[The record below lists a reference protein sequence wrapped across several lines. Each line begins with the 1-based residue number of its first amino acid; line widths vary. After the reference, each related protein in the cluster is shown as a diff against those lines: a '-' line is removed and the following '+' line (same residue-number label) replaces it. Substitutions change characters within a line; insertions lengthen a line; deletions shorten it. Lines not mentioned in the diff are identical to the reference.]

1 MEPEIGRAPS
11 APQMNLHLGCY
22 NRPTVGWYNT
32 DISMQIRLAR
42 VPFGPRT
49 AHKLGLI
56 SGSQLADHSA
66 GIWKSIK
73 RLDVSKRFPFADQS
87 VDAVFSSHVFE
98 HLVNPVAR
106 NMLRECAR
114 ILKPT
119 GVFRIVIPDLD
130 QVIAEYDSS
139 QPDVTMK
146 RIFETQQRS
155 KDRHWWMYN
164 TNSLEQMLLSNGFQE
179 TVQCKYLYGTCPD
192 LDLVDNR
199 PEESIYIEAFV

>member
-1 MEPEIGRAPS
+1 
-11 APQMNLHLGCY
+11 MNLHLGCY

-56 SGSQLADHSA
+56 SGAQLADHNA

-155 KDRHWWMYN
+155 NAAKTDTGGCITLIAWSRCCCRTGLKKRFDAN
-164 TNSLEQMLLSNGFQE
+164 
-179 TVQCKYLYGTCPD
+179 
-192 LDLVDNR
+192 
-199 PEESIYIEAFV
+199 IYTEHAPIWI

>member
-1 MEPEIGRAPS
+1 MELEIGRAPS

-56 SGSQLADHSA
+56 SGAQLADHNA

-164 TNSLEQMLLSNGFQE
+164 NNSLEQMLLSNGFQE